1 MKATPIFD
9 SNSSKARTGESKR
22 IDRRAVLG
30 LLSVTKMTG
39 ATQTAPA
46 TNTRK
51 GLLRWLAPL
60 LLLALSAPT
69 LHAGLGKALKHERHH
84 EIDQLE
90 QAWCA
95 AVLHADTGELGN
107 LLADDYIS
115 ITAKGMLQTKA
126 QALENLRSR
135 QTQIVSLAIS
145 DRKVRFYGFTAVV
158 TSLARVEGTKDNE
171 DISGSFRYTHVYVR
185 TPAGLWKLVSA
196 ESSRIPAERASNP

>member
-1 MKATPIFD
+1 MNVPPIFN
-9 SNSSKARTGESKR
+9 SNSSEPRTGESKR
-22 IDRRAVLG
+22 IDRRAILG

-39 ATQTAPA
+39 ATKIAPA
-46 TNTRK
+46 TTNRRRA
-51 GLLRWLAPL
+51 LRWLAPL
-60 LLLALSAPT
+60 LLLALCAPT

-90 QAWCA
+90 QAWCT
-95 AVLHADTGELGN
+95 AVLHGDATALGN

-126 QALENLRSR
+126 QALENLRTR
-135 QTQIVSLAIS
+135 KTQIVTLDLS

-185 TPAGLWKLVSA
+185 NPAGLWKLVSA
-196 ESSRIPAERASNP
+196 ESSRIPVERASNR

>member
-1 MKATPIFD
+1 MNVPPNFN
-9 SNSSKARTGESKR
+9 SNSSGPCAGESKR

-30 LLSVTKMTG
+30 LLSETKMTG
-39 ATQTAPA
+39 ATKIAPA
-46 TNTRK
+46 TIIRR

-60 LLLALSAPT
+60 LLLALCAPA

-90 QAWCA
+90 QAWCN
-95 AVLHADTGELGN
+95 AVLHGDTSALGN

-115 ITAKGMLQTKA
+115 ITAKGMLQTRT
-126 QALENLRSR
+126 QTLENIRTR
-135 QTQIVSLAIS
+135 QTQIVTLELS
-145 DRKVRFYGFTAVV
+145 DRKVRFYGATAVV
-158 TSLARVEGTKDNE
+158 TSLAHVEGTKDNE

-185 TPAGLWKLVSA
+185 NAAGLWKLVSA